1 MLEELKKRESR
12 PLRIGMAGAGAM
24 GQGIA
29 WQVKITP
36 GMQLEFVTD
45 IDLEAARKAVEQI
58 GLEAVEANGDEL
70 PELAEGQVLIG
81 TDTLSILHSE
91 EARDLDAFV
100 EATNS
105 IGNAAEYCLGAIEAG
120 MHVILMNAEVD
131 LLFGRILQ
139 KEADKHGV
147 IVTSDAGDQ
156 HGVIM
161 TMMREIELWGFDIVQ
176 AGNIKGFLDRYATP
190 ESIREEAAKRNLSPV
205 QCCAYTDGTK
215 LNIEM
220 ALISN
225 ATGLTPFKDGMEG
238 PRCEDVHEV
247 MDLFDFDAYGGQGR
261 VDYILGSEPGGGVY
275 LVGRCDSAFQQPYLE
290 YYKLGKGPYYLF
302 YRPYHLCHL
311 ETTRAIAEACLHQRA
326 ILRPDHGRVSDVYA
340 YAKQDLKSGQ
350 SIEEGIGGAE
360 CYGLI
365 RPCADADPQKSV
377 PIAWLEGEPL
387 RRPRVLRDIAKDTP
401 IRIDDIELPDVALHR
416 ILRGQG

>member
-1 MLEELKKRESR
+1 MLEELRTREGD

-29 WQVKITP
+29 WQIHITP
-36 GMQLEFVTD
+36 GMELAFVTD
-45 IDLEAARKAVEQI
+45 IDLDAARKAVEQI
-58 GLEAVEANGDEL
+58 GLVPVEADRDEL
-70 PELAEGQVLIG
+70 PMLSEGQVLIG

-91 EARDLDAFV
+91 QARGLDAFV

-105 IGNAAEYCLGAIEAG
+105 IGNAADYCLAAIEAG

-131 LLFGRILQ
+131 LLFGLLLQ
-139 KEADKHGV
+139 EEAKKHDV
-147 IVTSDAGDQ
+147 VVTSDAGDQ

-161 TMMREIELWGFDIVQ
+161 TMMREIEMWGFDIVQ

-190 ESIREEAAKRNLSPV
+190 ESIREEAAKRNLSVV

-225 ATGLTPFKDGMEG
+225 ATGLLPYVDGMEG
-238 PRCEDVHEV
+238 PRCDNVHEV
-247 MDLFDFDAYGGQGR
+247 MKLFDFDAYQGQGR

-275 LVGRCDSAFQQPYLE
+275 LVGRCDSKFQQPYLE
-290 YYKLGKGPYYLF
+290 YYKLGMGPYYLF

-326 ILRPDHGRVSDVYA
+326 ILRPDRGRVSDVYA
-340 YAKQDLKSGQ
+340 YAKQDLKVGQ

-365 RPCADADPQKSV
+365 RPCADADPEDCV
-377 PIAWLEGEPL
+377 PIAELEGEPGRLPRLL
-387 RRPRVLRDIAKDTP
+387 REIPKDQA
-401 IRIDDIELPDVALHR
+401 IHRQDIEFPDVALRR
-416 ILRGQG
+416 ILRGQH